1 MKYFTIK
8 ELCKSSTADRLG
20 IDNSPNSEVISN
32 LKKLVEFILDP
43 LREKYGKPIYVNGGY
58 RCPALNK
65 AVNGS
70 KTSQHMQ
77 GLAVDITTRSIA
89 GNKIIRFSSYLFQFT
104 KFFSIERPTRLDFSG
119 WNCAACTLSFPT
131 AAVSIVPYSV
141 CAVTIDVSFGTA

>member
-43 LREKYGKPIYVNGGY
+43 LREKYGKPIYVNSGY

-65 AVNGS
+65 AVKGS
-70 KTSQHMQ
+70 KTSHHMQ

-89 GNKIIRFSSYLFQFT
+89 GNKILFNLIQELKLPFDQ
-104 KFFSIERPTRLDFSG
+104 L
-119 WNCAACTLSFPT
+119 
-131 AAVSIVPYSV
+131 
-141 CAVTIDVSFGTA
+141 IDEQKLKWIHVSFSENPRKQILYL